1 MKKTPVI
8 RRCVALGIAAFALS
22 TLAHAQASA
31 FQLLSHRAVY
41 DLSLAPGPAGNI
53 VDVTGRMVLEWADAC
68 EGYTTQQRMLMRVL
82 RNDGGDV
89 ESDFRVSAWE
99 SKNGETFRFDVRNIV
114 AGGTPEN
121 FKGRA
126 DRTSSLA
133 QAVFQSP
140 SDLSLDLPK
149 KIVFPSEHIARIID
163 GAQAG
168 ETRISVPLF
177 DGTGE
182 DGLFEAVGFVLGPAD
197 ALAPEVTDLAD
208 GALKDVPAWNLRLS
222 FFGLRTN
229 DSLPVYEVSLR
240 LFANGIADRLVLDYD
255 DFAVAG
261 RLTGLERVSSPS
273 C

>member
-1 MKKTPVI
+1 MTSI
-8 RRCVALGIAAFALS
+8 RRRTAALGAAALALFS
-22 TLAHAQASA
+22 LTCTQASA

-53 VDVTGRMVLEWADAC
+53 VDVSGRMVLEWADAC

-82 RNDGGDV
+82 RNDGGNV

-99 SKNGETFRFDVRNIV
+99 SKSGGTFRFDVSNIV
-114 AGGTPEN
+114 GGGVPEK

-163 GAQAG
+163 GALAG
-168 ETRISVPLF
+168 EKRISVPLF

-182 DGLFEAVGFVLGPAD
+182 DGLFEAVGFVLGQAEVS
-197 ALAPEVTDLAD
+197 APEVTALAD
-208 GALKDVPAWNLRLS
+208 GALKDVPAWNMRLS
-222 FFGLRTN
+222 FFDLKTN

-261 RLTGLERVSSPS
+261 RLTRLERVSSPS